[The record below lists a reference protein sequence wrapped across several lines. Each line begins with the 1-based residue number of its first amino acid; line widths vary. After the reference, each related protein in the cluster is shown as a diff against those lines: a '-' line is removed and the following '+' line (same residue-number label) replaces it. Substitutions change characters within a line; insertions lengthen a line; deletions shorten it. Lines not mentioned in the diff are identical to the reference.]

1 MDRSTGKTMDCYVE
15 FFSTPDAS
23 ACVNALNLRPTG
35 QNRIGD
41 RVVDIIMSSQDE
53 LLRELF
59 PKAKMVTWEGA
70 KPVIQKPPTG
80 DMFNTGFKA
89 FVSSEE
95 LGCLVRHAEQPH
107 RVSTFHNAMPLPR
120 ICDC

>member
-1 MDRSTGKTMDCYVE
+1 
-15 FFSTPDAS
+15 
-23 ACVNALNLRPTG
+23 
-35 QNRIGD
+35 
-41 RVVDIIMSSQDE
+41 MSSQDE

-107 RVSTFHNAMPLPR
+107 RVSTFHNAIPLPR
-120 ICDC
+120 ICGC